1 MIAPRQPTLTAAIGG
16 RLSGRPLHE
25 RLLSSCTQ
33 IEAGEGRA
41 LLLFFVY
48 AFLVLVSLYIVRTL
62 REPLLLVDAT
72 AEIKTYA
79 SAAAALALLVLVPL
93 YGAAFRRTDRNQ
105 LVRWV
110 TGLFIATLG
119 ALFVAKRSGVDIGFI
134 YYVWAG
140 VFGVTIVAQFWA
152 HAADCFD
159 VATGRRL
166 FPTIMMGATL
176 GGIAGPSAYHV
187 LDDVLD
193 ASELMLVA
201 IVLLVLTLPLVHR
214 TRSSVPAERRSG
226 VPAEQRSGRR
236 ERSEP
241 TVDSALGG
249 FALIARDRYLLLV
262 ALLIVLLNCVST
274 LGDFLLTNAV
284 LGHVEQQ
291 LAGDPTLDKGRLIGE
306 FYASFYLAVNV
317 LTVVLQVFVVG
328 RLFRWI
334 GVSGALLVLPL
345 LALVGYGLVAFLPVF
360 ALLRVVRVGEYAG
373 NYSVLNTARQALF
386 LPLSTKSKY
395 EGKIATD
402 TFFWR
407 FGDLIP
413 AVIVFVGLHWLD
425 FAPQQFAVVNMGLSL
440 VWLAVAVQLARRSPE
455 RPSGRGPLSLVQGA
469 AAVLS
474 WARIPPAPGLAARA
488 ASWVAAAVGV
498 VALASS
504 APAEAAPDG
513 QSSAQRLFDAAEAL
527 EMELVFDRGAL
538 CRNPQ
543 RAQCADSPATL
554 VYRDA
559 AGREQ
564 RVPVAL
570 RTRGRYRADTV
581 QCELPAL
588 FVFFTGDTRDT
599 LFAGESMLP
608 LTTHCSRE
616 GEYEQYL
623 LKEYW
628 AYRIYEALASKSLRV
643 RLVRMTYRDAQGRFE
658 PIGRYAFFTE
668 HFESFA
674 QRHAAVVRSEEV
686 FDPRTADAHEIT
698 TFDLFQY
705 AIGNT
710 DWSAVQGHNVLR
722 VENGAGLVS
731 PVPFDFDFS
740 GLVDAEYASVP
751 PELSIRSVRQRAFRG
766 LCDPATDWDAAFAYF
781 AARRVD
787 VLQLADEIPL
797 QPRQRA
803 RAVVFLEEAFAT
815 FASPERRR
823 TLIVEKCRRG
833 DVR

>member
-1 MIAPRQPTLTAAIGG
+1 MIAPRQPTLSAAFGG
-16 RLSGRPLHE
+16 RLSGRPLYE
-25 RLLSSCTQ
+25 RLLGSCSQ
-33 IEAGEGRA
+33 IEAGEGRS
-41 LLLFFVY
+41 LLLFFAY
-48 AFLVLVSLYIVRTL
+48 AFLVLVALYIVRTL

-72 AEIKTYA
+72 AEVKTYA

-93 YGAAFRRTDRNQ
+93 YGAAFRRTDRDQ

-110 TGLFIATLG
+110 TGVFIATLG
-119 ALFVAKRSGVDIGFI
+119 ALFVAKRSGADIGFV

-140 VFGVTIVAQFWA
+140 IFGVTIVAQFWA

-166 FPTIMMGATL
+166 FPAIMMGATL
-176 GGIAGPSAYHV
+176 GGIVGPSAYHM

-193 ASELMLVA
+193 ASQLMLVA
-201 IVLLVLTLPLVHR
+201 IVLLVLTLPLVQW
-214 TRSSVPAERRSG
+214 TRRSVPAQRRSRG
-226 VPAEQRSGRR
+226 TQ
-236 ERSEP
+236 RSEP
-241 TVDSALGG
+241 SVDSVLGG
-249 FALIARDRYLLLV
+249 FALVARDRYLLLV
-262 ALLIVLLNCVST
+262 ALLIMLLNCVST

-284 LGHVEQQ
+284 LSHAEQQ
-291 LAGDPTLDKGRLIGE
+291 LANDPTLDKGQIIGA

-328 RLFRWI
+328 RLFRWV

-345 LALVGYGLVAFLPVF
+345 MALIGYGLVAFLPIF

-425 FAPQQFAVVNMGLSL
+425 FTPQQFAVVNMGLSL
-440 VWLAVAVQLARRSPE
+440 VWLAVAVQLARHSPE
-455 RPSGRGPLSLVQGA
+455 GSSGRAPPPLVRGA

-474 WARIPPAPGLAARA
+474 GARLPPAPGLAARA

-498 VALASS
+498 VVLASS
-504 APAEAAPDG
+504 APAEAAAG
-513 QSSAQRLFDAAEAL
+513 TEASAQRLFDRAEAL
-527 EMELVFDRGAL
+527 EMALVFDRRAL

-543 RAQCADSPATL
+543 LAQCADLPATL

-564 RVPVAL
+564 RVTVAL

-588 FVFFTGDTRDT
+588 FVFLTGDTRDT

-643 RLVRMTYRDAQGRFE
+643 RLVRMTYRDAEGRFE
-658 PIGRYAFFTE
+658 PIERYAFFTE

-674 QRHAAVVRSEEV
+674 LRHAAVVRSEEV

-710 DWSAVQGHNVLR
+710 DWSAVRGHNVLR
-722 VENGAGLVS
+722 VENGAGLVT

-740 GLVDAEYASVP
+740 GLVDAEYATVP